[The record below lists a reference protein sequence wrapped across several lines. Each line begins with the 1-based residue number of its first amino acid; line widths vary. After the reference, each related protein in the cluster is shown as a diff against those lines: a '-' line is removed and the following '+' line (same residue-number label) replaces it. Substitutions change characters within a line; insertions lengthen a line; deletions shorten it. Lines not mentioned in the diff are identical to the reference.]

1 MAEGGWVVLGA
12 TVGTLGS
19 ILTTWLN
26 AWLTKEAPD
35 YFDKKAMAL
44 LKEILEKGP
53 KWREISYLANI
64 IGLSHEDTKQ
74 LLLLIDARGNPSHPN
89 RWGLKSRNPL

>member
-1 MAEGGWVVLGA
+1 MAEGGWVVLGSA
-12 TVGTLGS
+12 DGTLWS

-26 AWLTKEAPD
+26 AWLIKEAPN
-35 YFDKKAMAL
+35 YFDKKAMAP

-53 KWREISYLANI
+53 KWRESSYLANI

-74 LLLLIDARGNPSHPN
+74 LLLLIVARGNRSHPN